1 MLIRPTTSGFTLIEL
16 IVGMTIFS
24 IGLAGIYALLQTT
37 MSTVRYSQDEIIVS
51 GLLREQIDLVNN
63 IRDTNLRNY
72 ISWDS
77 LLITTPSGW
86 GDSTIF
92 TWGVYTIENSF
103 TATGITFDATAN
115 NGTITNSPVKL
126 KKIDT
131 VSGFVTDSDKWNQTQ
146 LIFDT
151 KWRYTHTGSV
161 SGTGTNFASYIV
173 VSPLGYTGSTGIW
186 TEVKKIT
193 PPDTIA
199 KNQWW
204 IIDARVLVRYNGGY
218 REYDAKSMITDWQK

>member
-77 LLITTPSGW
+77 VLVSTPSG
-86 GDSTIF
+86 GANSTIF
-92 TWGVYTIENSF
+92 TGAIYTIENDF
-103 TATGITFDATAN
+103 TATGITFDSMTN
-115 NGTITNSPVKL
+115 NGTMANSPIKL
-126 KKIDT
+126 TKI
-131 VSGFVTDSDKWNQTQ
+131 S
-146 LIFDT
+146 
-151 KWRYTHTGSV
+151 
-161 SGTGTNFASYIV
+161 
-173 VSPLGYTGSTGIW
+173 
-186 TEVKKIT
+186 
-193 PPDTIA
+193 
-199 KNQWW
+199 
-204 IIDARVLVRYNGGY
+204 
-218 REYDAKSMITDWQK
+218 

>member
-72 ISWDS
+72 IPWDS
-77 LLITTPSGW
+77 VFIEA
-86 GDSTIF
+86 STQ
-92 TWGVYTIENSF
+92 TWFLAWVYTIENSF
-103 TATGITFDATAN
+103 TATGITFTSAN
-115 NGTITNSPVKL
+115 DGTITNSPVKL

>member
-77 LLITTPSGW
+77 VLVSTPSG
-86 GDSTIF
+86 GADSTIF
-92 TWGVYTIENSF
+92 TGAIYTIENDF
-103 TATGITFDATAN
+103 TATGITFDSMTN
-115 NGTITNSPVKL
+115 NGTMANSPIKL
-126 KKIDT
+126 TKI
-131 VSGFVTDSDKWNQTQ
+131 S
-146 LIFDT
+146 
-151 KWRYTHTGSV
+151 
-161 SGTGTNFASYIV
+161 
-173 VSPLGYTGSTGIW
+173 
-186 TEVKKIT
+186 
-193 PPDTIA
+193 
-199 KNQWW
+199 
-204 IIDARVLVRYNGGY
+204 
-218 REYDAKSMITDWQK
+218 

>member
-77 LLITTPSGW
+77 VLLTTTNGW
-86 GDSTIF
+86 NDSTIF
-92 TWGVYTIENSF
+92 TGGIYTIENSF
-103 TATGITFDATAN
+103 TTTGITFDNITN
-115 NGTITNSPVKL
+115 NGTIAKSPIKL
-126 KKIDT
+126 TKL
-131 VSGFVTDSDKWNQTQ
+131 SGFPNDDAAKWWATQ
-146 LIFDT
+146 LIFDERG
-151 KWRYTHTGSV
+151 RYTHTGSV
-161 SGTGTNFASYIV
+161 SGTGTNFASYII
-173 VSPLGYTGSTGIW
+173 VSPLGYTGSTGVF
-186 TEVKKIT
+186 TEVKK
-193 PPDTIA
+193 DT

-204 IIDARVLVRYNGGY
+204 LIDARVLVRYNGGY

>member
-72 ISWDS
+72 IPWDS
-77 LLITTPSGW
+77 VFIEA
-86 GDSTIF
+86 STQ
-92 TWGVYTIENSF
+92 TWFLAWVYTIENSF
-103 TATGITFDATAN
+103 TATGITFTSVND
-115 NGTITNSPVKL
+115 GTISMSPVKL
-126 KKIDT
+126 TKLASLATTDT
-131 VSGFVTDSDKWNQTQ
+131 DKWNQTQ
-146 LIFDT
+146 VIFDS
-151 KWRYTHTGSV
+151 KWRYIHTGSV
-161 SGTGTNFASYIV
+161 SGTGTNFASYVI
-173 VSPLGYTGSTGIW
+173 VSPLGYTWSTSSFVPVIKDW
-186 TEVKKIT
+186 
-193 PPDTIA
+193 

-218 REYDAKSMITDWQK
+218 REYDAKSLITDWQK

>member
-1 MLIRPTTSGFTLIEL
+1 MPIRPTTSGFTLIEL

-51 GLLREQIDLVNN
+51 GLLREQIDLVMNM
-63 IRDTNLRNY
+63 RDTNLRNY

-86 GDSTIF
+86 NDSTIF
-92 TWGVYTIENSF
+92 TGGIYTIENSF
-103 TATGITFDATAN
+103 TATGITFDSITN
-115 NGTITNSPVKL
+115 NGTIAKSPIKL
-126 KKIDT
+126 TKL
-131 VSGFVTDSDKWNQTQ
+131 SGFPTDDAAKWWATQ
-146 LIFDT
+146 LIFDERG
-151 KWRYTHTGSV
+151 RYIHTGSD
-161 SGTGTNFASYIV
+161 SGIGTNFASYII
-173 VSPLGYTGSTGIW
+173 VSPLGYTGSTGVF
-186 TEVKKIT
+186 TEVKK
-193 PPDTIA
+193 DT